1 MKKETFSNE
10 QLTVMEIYIELELTK
25 FSTKKKD
32 LYSEIQ
38 KRTKYNLNT
47 ITSWIRRYLEKYKK
61 IREEI
66 QEEKNARICNFEGLT
81 EKQSKYV
88 MFRMCGF
95 RKEEA
100 KTKAGYSEKTKVANI
115 EKNPKV
121 ANKLIELRE
130 DLFSDVRYGVMANL
144 NALATIRER
153 GINGVDVVEYTD
165 ASTPDGHEI
174 TKTVTKQYQYVAAVA
189 ATKVINDIL
198 GYKITDELKLEE
210 AKKKEKEKQLVLL
223 E

>member
-1 MKKETFSNE
+1 
-10 QLTVMEIYIELELTK
+10 
-25 FSTKKKD
+25 
-32 LYSEIQ
+32 
-38 KRTKYNLNT
+38 
-47 ITSWIRRYLEKYKK
+47 
-61 IREEI
+61 
-66 QEEKNARICNFEGLT
+66 
-81 EKQSKYV
+81 

-95 RKEEA
+95 GKKEA
-100 KTKAGYSEKTKVANI
+100 KTKAGYSEKTKVAI

-189 ATKVINDIL
+189 ATKVINEYL
-198 GYKITDELKLEE
+198 ALR
-210 AKKKEKEKQLVLL
+210 
-223 E
+223 

>member
-1 MKKETFSNE
+1 MTLKKYEK
-10 QLTVMEIYIELELTK
+10 LILR
-25 FSTKKKD
+25 D
-32 LYSEIQ
+32 
-38 KRTKYNLNT
+38 
-47 ITSWIRRYLEKYKK
+47 EKYKK
-61 IREEI
+61 IREEL
-66 QEEKNARICNFEGLT
+66 QEEKNARICNFEDLT

-121 ANKLIELRE
+121 ANKLTELRE

-144 NALATIRER
+144 SALATIRER

-198 GYKITDELKLEE
+198 GYKVTDELKLEE

>member
-1 MKKETFSNE
+1 
-10 QLTVMEIYIELELTK
+10 
-25 FSTKKKD
+25 
-32 LYSEIQ
+32 
-38 KRTKYNLNT
+38 
-47 ITSWIRRYLEKYKK
+47 
-61 IREEI
+61 
-66 QEEKNARICNFEGLT
+66 
-81 EKQSKYV
+81 

-121 ANKLIELRE
+121 ANKLTELRE
-130 DLFSDVRYGVMANL
+130 DLFTDVRYGVMANL
-144 NALATIRER
+144 SALATIRER

>member
-1 MKKETFSNE
+1 MVISPLSPSPRRFHNE
-10 QLTVMEIYIELELTK
+10 
-25 FSTKKKD
+25 
-32 LYSEIQ
+32 
-38 KRTKYNLNT
+38 
-47 ITSWIRRYLEKYKK
+47 
-61 IREEI
+61 REEARA
-66 QEEKNARICNFEGLT
+66 EEA
-81 EKQSKYV
+81 
-88 MFRMCGF
+88 

-121 ANKLIELRE
+121 ANKLTELRE
-130 DLFSDVRYGVMANL
+130 DLFTDVRYGVMANL
-144 NALATIRER
+144 SALATIRER

-210 AKKKEKEKQLVLL
+210 ENKKQKEKQLVLL

>member
-1 MKKETFSNE
+1 MKKETFSKE
-10 QLTVMEIYIELELTK
+10 QLTVMEIYIELELIK

-38 KRTKYNLNT
+38 KRTKCNLNT
-47 ITSWIRRYLEKYKK
+47 ITSWIRRYLEKYKE
-61 IREEI
+61 IRKEI

-121 ANKLIELRE
+121 ANKLTELRE
-130 DLFSDVRYGVMANL
+130 DLFTDVRYGVMANL
-144 NALATIRER
+144 SALATIRER

>member
-1 MKKETFSNE
+1 MKKETFSKE

-47 ITSWIRRYLEKYKK
+47 ITSWISRYLEKYKK

-121 ANKLIELRE
+121 ANKLTELRE
-130 DLFSDVRYGVMANL
+130 DLFTDVRYGVMANL
-144 NALATIRER
+144 SALATIRER

>member
-1 MKKETFSNE
+1 MKKETFSKE

-25 FSTKKKD
+25 FSNKKKD

-38 KRTKYNLNT
+38 KRTKHNLNT

-121 ANKLIELRE
+121 ANKLTELRE
-130 DLFSDVRYGVMANL
+130 DLFTDVRYGVMANL
-144 NALATIRER
+144 SALATIRER